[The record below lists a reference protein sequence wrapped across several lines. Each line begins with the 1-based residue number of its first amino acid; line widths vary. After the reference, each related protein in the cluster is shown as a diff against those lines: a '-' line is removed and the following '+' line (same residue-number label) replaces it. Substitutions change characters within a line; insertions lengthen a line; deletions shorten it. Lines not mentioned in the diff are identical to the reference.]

1 MDCSTHQAL
10 LSFTI
15 SRSLLRF
22 VSIESV
28 ALTIISSAL
37 YPEGNAVASACTLQ
51 PGKPKS
57 GAFLPPDP
65 RKRDSSAVS
74 SLLFILFKL
83 QPFIYTILFACNVS
97 FFYLTEVLPADGE
110 IFFFLSQSQT
120 QGMPDYPRFLE
131 SVDEYHFVERLLPP
145 TSIPKPPKHEHY
157 PTPCGWQPP
166 RGELGDGDSLKAAG
180 KHPSP

>member
-1 MDCSTHQAL
+1 MSPTDCSTHQAL

-15 SRSLLRF
+15 YRSLLRF

-37 YPEGNAVASACTLQ
+37 YPEGNAVASSCTLQ

-65 RKRDSSAVS
+65 RKRGSSAVS

-110 IFFFLSQSQT
+110 IFFFFFCLGARPRGLLITPASWSLWMNTILWSACYPPPASQSPQST
-120 QGMPDYPRFLE
+120 NIIPLLVVGSPLE
-131 SVDEYHFVERLLPP
+131 VSWVMG
-145 TSIPKPPKHEHY
+145 I
-157 PTPCGWQPP
+157 
-166 RGELGDGDSLKAAG
+166 A
-180 KHPSP
+180 